1 MNKKNEDTFF
11 ITQVIMRERSNQAS
25 RIGCGGAGN
34 SKKCCS
40 FGIDEISVNSKK
52 DRHYTV

>member
-1 MNKKNEDTFF
+1 
-11 ITQVIMRERSNQAS
+11 MRERSNPAS